1 MYLFSRIVGKVG
13 AEGYLRGFWGRFV
26 SILADYCMA
35 IQCFGYF
42 GYTQKLFYFNNRSPL
57 AFLGGDNNPKLI
69 SIYPQ
74 APRKQALA
82 PHPSIVTL
90 SRDSTSTAV
99 WSTQAVNSFTPCCKV
114 CSISTCRLRTA
125 SRLQSTFDYKYIR
138 RMTCKHNPQA

>member
-1 MYLFSRIVGKVG
+1 MQCICCAAEQIYSIPNAMYLFSRIVGKVG

-69 SIYPQ
+69 SITCPSPLDCHAFPRQYLNRCLEYPG
-74 APRKQALA
+74 
-82 PHPSIVTL
+82 
-90 SRDSTSTAV
+90 
-99 WSTQAVNSFTPCCKV
+99 CKLLY
-114 CSISTCRLRTA
+114 TM
-125 SRLQSTFDYKYIR
+125 LQSV
-138 RMTCKHNPQA
+138 